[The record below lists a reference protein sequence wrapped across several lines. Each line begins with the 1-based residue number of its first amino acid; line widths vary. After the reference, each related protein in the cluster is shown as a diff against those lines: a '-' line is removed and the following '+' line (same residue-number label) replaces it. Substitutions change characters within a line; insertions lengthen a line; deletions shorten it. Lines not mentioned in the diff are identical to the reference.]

1 MSVELSS
8 DVVRG
13 FSDIMILYQLLDEP
27 SYGYEISK
35 RIKSLSDEQFVM
47 KETTLYS
54 AFKRLEQNGY
64 VESFSGN
71 ETSGKKRT
79 YYRMTELGHAY
90 YDKKCLEWDL
100 TKLIIE
106 KFIRRRK

>member
-13 FSDIMILYQLLDEP
+13 FSDLMILYLLLDEP

-35 RIKSLSDEQFVM
+35 MIRDLSQEKFVM

-64 VESFSGN
+64 VTSFSGK

-79 YYRMTELGHAY
+79 YYRITEDGNDY
-90 YDKKCLEWDL
+90 YDQKCKEWEL
-100 TKLIIE
+100 TKVIIE
-106 KFIRRRK
+106 NFIRR

>member
-1 MSVELSS
+1 MTVELSS

-13 FSDIMILYQLLDEP
+13 FSDLMILFQLLDEP

-35 RIKSLSDEQFVM
+35 RIRNLSDEKFVM

-64 VESFSGN
+64 VESFSGK

-79 YYRMTELGHAY
+79 YYKITKDGNDY
-90 YDKKCLEWDL
+90 YNQKCEEWEL
-100 TKLIIE
+100 TKIIIE
-106 KFIRRRK
+106 NFIRR

>member
-1 MSVELSS
+1 MTVELSS

-13 FSDIMILYQLLDEP
+13 FSDLMILYELLDEP

-35 RIKSLSDEQFVM
+35 RIKNLSQERFVM

-64 VESFSGN
+64 LESFSGK

-79 YYRMTELGHAY
+79 YYRITDEGKTY
-90 YDKKCLEWDL
+90 YEDKCKEWEL

-106 KFIRRRK
+106 NFIRR